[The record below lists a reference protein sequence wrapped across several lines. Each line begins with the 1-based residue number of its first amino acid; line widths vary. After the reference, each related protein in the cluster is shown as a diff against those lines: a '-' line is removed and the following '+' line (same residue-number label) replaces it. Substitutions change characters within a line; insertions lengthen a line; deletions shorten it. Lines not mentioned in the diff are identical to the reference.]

1 MNDILYIVSHKTAGG
16 LLLNRGGDSM
26 TEIALTGLIIAILG
40 LLVDVV
46 SLCYTIISNNKQ

>member
-1 MNDILYIVSHKTAGG
+1 MIFCIWCRTKTAGG

-26 TEIALTGLIIAILG
+26 TEIALIGLIIAILG

-46 SLCYTIISNNKQ
+46 SLCYTIISNKKQ